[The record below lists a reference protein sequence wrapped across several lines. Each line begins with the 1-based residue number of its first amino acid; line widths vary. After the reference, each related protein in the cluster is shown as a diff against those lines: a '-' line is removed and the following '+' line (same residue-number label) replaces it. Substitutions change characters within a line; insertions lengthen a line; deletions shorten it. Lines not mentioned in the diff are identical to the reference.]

1 MEEKLIYL
9 DPTRGIEERVEDLL
23 KRMTLDEKINQMYT
37 TGCNELEPL
46 LERAKKGEKL
56 DISASFVYFGY
67 NPETYNELQRYQL
80 QNSRLKIPFIL
91 ACENTHG
98 VSNPLCTIFP
108 TTGCM
113 AATFDEEL
121 IGKAAEASA
130 KEARILGITQVYAP
144 NIDITWEQRWGRVE
158 ENFGE
163 DPYLTSRMGVA
174 FVKNFQKEGVAATV
188 KHYIAYGLG
197 ESGLNL
203 APAHIGERDIREY
216 MLPPF
221 EACVKEGGAWSLM
234 PSYNEVDGE
243 PVHASKYWM
252 KEVLREE
259 LGFDGMIITD
269 YGASNMLYG
278 FHHIINKPVE
288 AGVILCDNEIDTEGC
303 SFFGYNDE
311 FRMLVKEGKY
321 PEEKIDA
328 LVRNILR
335 MKFRLGLFENPF
347 ATLEKSNTIHCDEH
361 VSLAREIA
369 EKGTVLLKNDGVLPL
384 NSEKKIALIGPNADV
399 SQLGNYIYYGYFDE
413 SYKGKC
419 VAEESLSLRGVL
431 EKANANFVYEKGSE
445 FEKTDDE
452 LLERAYHAAKES
464 DVVVLALGD
473 NSKGGKC
480 CGSQEDLKRLG
491 VTNVAVTSGEGYD
504 LHSIELTP
512 AQEKLFEKVKLAG
525 KPIIML
531 LYGGRPHAITRQV
544 DDCSA
549 ILFAFGAGEQGNE
562 AIYDILLGKVNPSGK
577 LPLTFPR
584 STGHLPC
591 FYNYKP
597 SARGSF
603 YQRPG
608 SEEKPGN
615 DYVFEN
621 PKALFP
627 FGYGLSYTQYEY
639 SNLQVNVAGR
649 YAFTVSVDVENVGE
663 YDGEESVLLFLST
676 LVQRTTPMV
685 KRLRAFKRVALKKGE
700 KKTVE
705 LFLTKEDFLYVG
717 VDMKKQAS
725 TGRHIVRIG
734 DLSTEIVVE

>member
-1 MEEKLIYL
+1 MKEIYL
-9 DPTRGIEERVEDLL
+9 DPTRDIEERVEDLL
-23 KRMTLDEKINQMYT
+23 KRMTVDEKINQMIE
-37 TGCNELEPL
+37 TGINELEPL
-46 LERAKKGEKL
+46 LEKAKKGEKI
-56 DISASFVYFGY
+56 DIGASFVYYGF
-67 NPETYNELQRYQL
+67 NVETYNELQRYQL
-80 QNSRLKIPFIL
+80 ENNRLKIPFIL

-108 TTGCM
+108 TTGCIS
-113 AATFDEEL
+113 ATFDEEL
-121 IGKAAEASA
+121 AGKAAEASA

-144 NIDITWEQRWGRVE
+144 NIDISWEQRWGRVE

-203 APAHIGERDIREY
+203 APAHIGEREVREY

-221 EACVKEGGAWSLM
+221 EACVKEGKAWSLM

-243 PVHASKYWM
+243 PVHSSKRWM
-252 KEVLREE
+252 RDVLREE
-259 LGFDGMIITD
+259 LGFDGMIVTD
-269 YGASNMLYG
+269 YGASNMLKG
-278 FHHIINKPVE
+278 FHRIVEKPVE
-288 AGVILCDNEIDTEGC
+288 AGVILCDNEIDTEAN

-311 FRMLVKEGKY
+311 FRQLVKDGKY

-328 LVRNILR
+328 CVRNILR
-335 MKFRLGLFENPF
+335 LKFRLGLFENPF
-347 ATLEKSNTIHCDEH
+347 ANIEKIPELHCEKH

-369 EKGTVLLKNDGVLPL
+369 EKGTVLLKNDGILPL
-384 NSEKKIALIGPNADV
+384 KADKKIALIGPNADV

-419 VAEESLSLRGVL
+419 VAEESLSMRAVL

-445 FEKTDDE
+445 FAKTDDE
-452 LLERAYHAAKES
+452 LLERAYRAAKDS
-464 DVVVLALGD
+464 DVVILALGD
-473 NSKGGKC
+473 NSKGGNC
-480 CGSQEDLKRLG
+480 AGSQEDLKRLG
-491 VTNVAVTSGEGYD
+491 ATKVAVTSGEGYD
-504 LHSIELTP
+504 LNSIELTG
-512 AQEKLFEKVKLAG
+512 AQEELFEKVRLAG

-608 SEEKPGN
+608 TVDKPGN

-627 FGYGLSYTQYEY
+627 FGYGLSYTRFEY
-639 SNLQVNVAGR
+639 SNLNVKETGK
-649 YAFTVSVDVENVGE
+649 YEYTVSVDVENVGE
-663 YDGEESVLLFLST
+663 YDGDESVLCFLSAM
-676 LVQRTTPMV
+676 VQRITPMV
-685 KRLRAFKRVALKKGE
+685 KKLRAFKRVSLKKGE

-705 LFLTKEDFLYVG
+705 LFLNKEDFTYIGL
-717 VDMKKQAS
+717 DMEKQTS
-725 TGRHIVRIG
+725 TGKHIVRVG
-734 DLSTEIVVE
+734 DLSAEIVVE

>member
-1 MEEKLIYL
+1 MKEIYL
-9 DPTRGIEERVEDLL
+9 DPTRDIEERVEDLL
-23 KRMTLDEKINQMYT
+23 KRMTIDEKINQTYT
-37 TGCNELEPL
+37 TGCNDLETL
-46 LERAKKGEKL
+46 LERARKGEKL
-56 DISASFVYFGY
+56 DISASFVYFGF
-67 NPETYNELQRYQL
+67 NPETYNELQRCQL
-80 QNSRLKIPFIL
+80 ENNRLKIPFIL

-121 IGKAAEASA
+121 IGKAASASA
-130 KEARILGITQVYAP
+130 AEARVLGITQVYAP
-144 NIDITWEQRWGRVE
+144 NIDITWDQRWGRVE

-174 FVKNFQKEGVAATV
+174 YVKNFQNEGVAATL

-221 EACVKEGGAWSLM
+221 EACVKEGKAWSLM
-234 PSYNEVDGE
+234 PSYSEIDGE

-252 KEVLREE
+252 KNVLREE

-278 FHHIINKPVE
+278 FHRIIEKPVE
-288 AGVILCDNEIDTEGC
+288 AGVILCDNEVDTEGC

-311 FRMLVKEGKY
+311 FRTLVKEGKY
-321 PEEKIDA
+321 PEEKLDKI
-328 LVRNILR
+328 VRNILR

-347 ATLEKSNTIHCDEH
+347 AILENSSKIHSPEH

-369 EKGTVLLKNDGVLPL
+369 EKGMVLLKNDGVLPL
-384 NSEKKIALIGPNADV
+384 SRDKKIALIGPNADV

-413 SYKGKC
+413 TYKGKC

-431 EKANANFVYEKGSE
+431 ENANANFVYEKGSE
-445 FEKTDDE
+445 FEKTDE
-452 LLERAYHAAKES
+452 VLLERAYQAAQNS

-480 CGSQEDLKRLG
+480 CGSQEDLKRLS
-491 VTNVAVTSGEGYD
+491 TDEVAVTSGEGYD

-512 AQEKLFEKVKLAG
+512 AQEKLFNRVRLAG

-531 LYGGRPHAITRQV
+531 LYGGRPHAITSQV

-577 LPLTFPR
+577 LPLSFPR

-603 YQRPG
+603 YRQPG
-608 SEEKPGN
+608 SNEKVGK

-621 PKALFP
+621 PQALFP
-627 FGYGLSYTQYEY
+627 FGYGLSYTRFEY
-639 SNLQVNVAGR
+639 SNLTIKPMGR
-649 YAFTVSVDVENVGE
+649 YEFTVSVDVENVGE

-685 KRLRAFKRVALKKGE
+685 KKLRAFKRVPLKKGE

-705 LFLTKEDFLYVG
+705 LFLNKEDFLYVG

-725 TGRHIVRIG
+725 TGRHIVHVG
-734 DLSTEIVVE
+734 QLSGELVIE

>member
-1 MEEKLIYL
+1 MKKAIYL
-9 DPTRGIEERVEDLL
+9 DPSKDIESRVEDLL
-23 KRMTLDEKINQMYT
+23 KRMTVDEKLNQMFT

-80 QNSRLKIPFIL
+80 ENSRLKIPFIL

-113 AATFDEEL
+113 AATFDEKL
-121 IGKAAEASA
+121 VGRAAAASA
-130 KEARILGITQVYAP
+130 KEARILGISQVYAP
-144 NIDITWEQRWGRVE
+144 NVDISWDLRWGRVE

-163 DPYLTSRMGVA
+163 DPYLTSKMGVA
-174 FVKNFQKEGVAATV
+174 FVKNFQKEKVCATV

-221 EACVKEGGAWSLM
+221 EACVKEGKAWSLM
-234 PSYNEVDGE
+234 PSYNEVDGV
-243 PVHASKYWM
+243 PVHSSSYWM
-252 KEVLREE
+252 KKVLREE

-269 YGASNMLYG
+269 YGASNMLQG
-278 FHHIINKPVE
+278 FHRIIDRPVD
-288 AGVILCDNEIDTEGC
+288 AGKILCDNEVDTEGC
-303 SFFGYNDE
+303 SFFGYCEE
-311 FRMLVKEGKY
+311 FRQLVKSGKY
-321 PEEKIDA
+321 PISKINQC
-328 LVRNILR
+328 VKNILR
-335 MKFRLGLFENPF
+335 LKFRLGLFENPY
-347 ATLEKSNTIHCDEH
+347 ASVEKMSQIHNQKH
-361 VSLAREIA
+361 VALAREIA

-384 NSEKKIALIGPNADV
+384 KGAPKIALIGPNADV

-413 SYKGKC
+413 NYQGKC

-431 EKANANFVYEKGSE
+431 EKEKANFVYEKGSE

-452 LLERAYHAAKES
+452 LLERAYLAAKNS
-464 DVVVLALGD
+464 DVVVLAVGD

-480 CGSQEDLKRLG
+480 CGSQEDLKRLDL
-491 VTNVAVTSGEGYD
+491 NEVAVTSGEGYD
-504 LHSIELTP
+504 LHSIELPP
-512 AQEKLFEKVKLAG
+512 AQEKLFEKVRSAG
-525 KPIIML
+525 KPIVMI

-544 DDCSA
+544 EDCSA

-562 AIYDILLGKVNPSGK
+562 AIYDILKGVVNPSGR

-603 YQRPG
+603 YCRPG
-608 SEEKPGN
+608 SEEKAGK

-621 PKALFP
+621 PQALFP
-627 FGYGLSYTQYEY
+627 FGFGLSYTTFEY
-639 SNLQVNVAGR
+639 SNLTVNKGGR
-649 YAFTVSVDVENVGE
+649 YAFTVSVDVENVGDC
-663 YDGEESVLLFLST
+663 DGDESVLCYLSAKT
-676 LVQRTTPMV
+676 QRVTPMV
-685 KRLRAFKRVALKKGE
+685 KKLRGFKRVSLKKGE
-700 KKTVE
+700 KKTVAFS
-705 LFLTKEDFLYVG
+705 LKKEDFSFVG
-717 VDMKKQAS
+717 LEMKKEIAKGKH
-725 TGRHIVRIG
+725 TVRIG
-734 DLSTEIVVE
+734 ELTAEIEI